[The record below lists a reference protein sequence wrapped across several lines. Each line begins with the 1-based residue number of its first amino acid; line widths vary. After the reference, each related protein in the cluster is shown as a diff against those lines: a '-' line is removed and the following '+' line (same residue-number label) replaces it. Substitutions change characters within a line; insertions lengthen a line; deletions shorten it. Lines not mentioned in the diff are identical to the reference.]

1 MTFIREFKFIFPVNE
16 DSVLAAALDNMFNI
30 TDVKQLSMVCTP
42 VCDNTDCSLCSFNVQ
57 WFYFDSILEVTKKL
71 CKATI
76 HMTSREYESLVLGN
90 DTDFANAIMNNMFSR
105 FPDIMTD
112 QEFYCNL

>member
-30 TDVKQLSMVCTP
+30 TDVKQLSMICTP
-42 VCDNTDCSLCSFNVQ
+42 VCEEADHSLYRFNAQ

-71 CKATI
+71 CKAVVCLSE
-76 HMTSREYESLVLGN
+76 HEYESLVLGN
-90 DTDFANAIMNNMFSR
+90 DEGFANMVMMNMFPR

-112 QEFYCNL
+112 QEVISNL